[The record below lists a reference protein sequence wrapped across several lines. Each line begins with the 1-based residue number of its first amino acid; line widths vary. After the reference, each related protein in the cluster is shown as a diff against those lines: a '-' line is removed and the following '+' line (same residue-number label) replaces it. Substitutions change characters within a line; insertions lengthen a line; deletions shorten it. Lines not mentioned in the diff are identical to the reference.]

1 MGEQRILVASQN
13 SIKAAAVSD
22 AMMRFNG
29 SSYEV
34 NLFEKDIDSGVSDQP
49 LSLLETALGALNRLN
64 VIRKT
69 GGYTYYVAIEGGAHS
84 LELPGGTVWFE
95 NACAAITDDEET
107 SKPSIAYGPAYPIP
121 TAIAR
126 HLPEGLDLNQAMEI
140 ETGIENIGSSH
151 GFNGWLTDN
160 NLNRQAGTAQAVLLA
175 LYGFIKS

>member
-1 MGEQRILVASQN
+1 MREHRILVASQN

-34 NLFEKDIDSGVSDQP
+34 NLSDVKINSGVRDQP
-49 LSLLETALGALNRLN
+49 LSLVETALGALKRLD

-84 LELPGGTVWFE
+84 LELPDGTVWFE
-95 NACAAITDDEET
+95 NACAAITDDNIS
-107 SKPSIAYGPAYPIP
+107 SKPSVAFGPAYPIP
-121 TAIAR
+121 SPIAQ
-126 HLPEGLDLNQAMEI
+126 HLLKGLDLNQAVEI
-140 ETGIENIGSSH
+140 ETGIEDIGSSH

-160 NLNRQAGTAQAVLLA
+160 NLNRQAGSAQAVLLA